1 MEEELARW
9 RCLGDDGTRLVVVE
23 RRHVRTAQG
32 ETGPRRQ
39 IGARRLEL
47 EDGTPV
53 RYIDA
58 GTFEVVGTGELLRR
72 LDAAST

>member
-1 MEEELARW
+1 MDEVLARW

-23 RRHVRTAQG
+23 RRHMRSVQG

-47 EDGTPV
+47 EDGTAV
-53 RYIDA
+53 RYIDVQ
-58 GTFEVVGTGELLRR
+58 TFEVVDSGEILRR
-72 LDAAST
+72 LD

>member
-1 MEEELARW
+1 MDEVLARW

-23 RRHVRTAQG
+23 RRHIRSVQG
-32 ETGPRRQ
+32 GTGPRRQ

-47 EDGTPV
+47 EDGTAV

-58 GTFEVVGTGELLRR
+58 ETFEVIASGEILRR
-72 LDAAST
+72 LD